1 MKWQPLAT
9 NKTNGELGRIEMTS
23 INIHLLHIIFSLFSF
38 MSMYMLAGIRAL
50 GKFVTEKLEMEKT
63 PLVA

>member
-1 MKWQPLAT
+1 
-9 NKTNGELGRIEMTS
+9 MTS
-23 INIHLLHIIFSLFSF
+23 INVHLLHSIFFSFSF

-50 GKFVTEKLEMEKT
+50 GKFVKEKLEMEKT